1 MLQQIAVGVIVALAA
16 LYATWKLLP
25 RGLRARLAQAVARR
39 ARRGG
44 WLDPAEEASL
54 ARRLAAGGCGSCDSC
69 GTCAPESLAAQ
80 DATVVRFAQ
89 GATGA
94 RSART

>member
-1 MLQQIAVGVIVALAA
+1 MFQQIAVGVIVALAA

-25 RGLRARLAQAVARR
+25 RGLRVRLAQAVAGR

-44 WLDPAEEASL
+44 WLDPGAAATL

-80 DATVVRFAQ
+80 DATVVRFTQ